1 MSGKTLSYYEKN
13 KDRVDEAHANL
24 FSPVSMDMVI
34 FDAVLDKPMDV
45 SLIFNTLERKRQ
57 QRVIERM
64 TPEGDPVSYRL
75 MTIAVGP
82 NKIVGFKK
90 DALQKRVAYIVYDE
104 NGKVKS
110 DRPAEHK
117 GKKGINIGIEGELI
131 YKDATYS
138 VSLWVWNKG
147 SIHVTMGI
155 RKGSPYKKLN
165 KPSELIEIEKVFYNT
180 MRDLMIV
187 LWDHALGSGN
197 PQLRMP
203 GRSAWRISNNSFT
216 AALLRSW
223 SVPHAETSRFKLE
236 TSLLLDYHILDQPY
250 EGGYIRVGR
259 HGREDSDDTYF
270 MLYVTF
276 VSFDILFKK
285 IAQNEKDG
293 DRYRLNGIQINPE
306 CWTVEK
312 GKRSEKDTLDY
323 LSNKNIIKATMTI
336 GDSKLRITEEVK
348 GSKGSTVEKTYILN
362 ANLAVLPHVILKVYK
377 SGKIQGN
384 GYKGMPLLTAW
395 RGIDCL
401 ITALTKK
408 GIPKELQNM
417 MKDKADA
424 FSWLSDMVDKSV
436 VDTSADVLLLSPGH
450 EVGVRVKLGRRGR
463 KPKVQNAAA
472 NNQAKDV
479 DVHIDLN
486 NGKLVIDKV
495 NSNHKTAL
503 LEAAARKLG
512 IPLSYEDKRKTYPKS
527 RKEITRD
534 VLMDIMIRDGI
545 PKYAVGSKDKA
556 ITNTLT
562 LVQGQ
567 VTAGMT
573 YDQKAELLQQ
583 LLDKE
588 IATRTITNKPL
599 AAQVVKSPEYRDDVY
614 SPPDRRRL
622 RRLEHIKNSKVTK
635 KSSENV
641 SKNAD
646 NKALTP
652 VRKQYLVLDAIFGYP
667 SWDI

>member
-1 MSGKTLSYYEKN
+1 MSSKTLSYYEKN
-13 KDRVDEAHANL
+13 KDRVDKAHADL
-24 FSPVSMDMVI
+24 FSPISMDMVV

-45 SLIFNTLERKRQ
+45 SLIFDTLERKRQ

-64 TPEGDPVSYRL
+64 TPEGDPVSFRL

-82 NKIVGFKK
+82 NKIAGFKK
-90 DALQKRVAYIVYDE
+90 EDLQKRVAYIVYDE
-104 NGKVKS
+104 NGNVKS
-110 DRPAEHK
+110 ERPAEHK
-117 GKKGINIGIEGELI
+117 GEKGINIGIQGELT

-147 SIHVTMGI
+147 WIHVTMGI
-155 RKGSPYKKLN
+155 RQGSPLKKLDL
-165 KPSELIEIEKVFYNT
+165 PSKLIGVEDVFCNT
-180 MRDLMIV
+180 MLRDLMMV

-203 GRSAWRISNNSFT
+203 GRQVWKMSNNSFT

-223 SVPHAETSRFKLE
+223 SIQHAEPSRFKLE

-259 HGREDSDDTYF
+259 HGREDSKDSYF

-276 VSFDILFKK
+276 VSLDILFKK
-285 IAQNEKDG
+285 VSQKEKDG
-293 DRYRLNGIQINPE
+293 DRYHLNGIQINPE

-312 GKRSEKDTLDY
+312 GKRSEKDTLEY
-323 LSNKNIIKATMTI
+323 LSNKNIMKATMTI

-348 GSKGSTVEKTYILN
+348 DSKGSTVEKIYLLN
-362 ANLAVLPHVILKVYK
+362 VNLEVLPHVILKVYQ

-395 RGIDCL
+395 RGLDCL

-408 GIPKELQNM
+408 GVPKELQNM
-417 MKDKADA
+417 MKNKADA
-424 FSWLSDMVDKSV
+424 FSWLTNMVDKSV

-450 EVGVRVKLGRRGR
+450 EVGVKVQLGRRGR

-472 NNQAKDV
+472 NKPDKDK
-479 DVHIDLN
+479 DPDIHIDLN
-486 NGKLVIDKV
+486 SGKLVIDKV
-495 NSNHKTAL
+495 NSNHKTAM
-503 LEAAARKLG
+503 LEAAAKTLG
-512 IPLSYEDKRKTYPKS
+512 IPLSYEDRRKTYPKS
-527 RKEITRD
+527 RAQITRD
-534 VLMDIMIRDGI
+534 ILMDIMIRNGI
-545 PKYAVGSKDKA
+545 PQYKESSKDKA

-562 LVQGQ
+562 LVQEQ
-567 VTAGMT
+567 VAKDMT
-573 YDQKAELLQQ
+573 YDQKLEILRRV
-583 LLDKE
+583 LDKE
-588 IATRTITNKPL
+588 IATRIIANKPNNI
-599 AAQVVKSPEYRDDVY
+599 AQVVKSPEYRDDVF
-614 SPPDRRRL
+614 SPPDRRRQNKRQSL
-622 RRLEHIKNSKVTK
+622 AAKGSDTINA
-635 KSSENV
+635 N
-641 SKNAD
+641 NAD
-646 NKALTP
+646 VKDMTQ